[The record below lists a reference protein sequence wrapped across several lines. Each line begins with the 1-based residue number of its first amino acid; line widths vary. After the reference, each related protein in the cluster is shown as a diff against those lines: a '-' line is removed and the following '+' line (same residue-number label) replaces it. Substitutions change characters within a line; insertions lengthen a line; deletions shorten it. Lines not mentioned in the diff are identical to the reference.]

1 MADTAHVLRV
11 SRVSAGPMIHLDL
24 LSALRNTV
32 LGLPKGIHE
41 DIDGALGGDLGIAV
55 KYRHPQHHRRAATF
69 LLLLLE
75 RRQRRPLPLQLR
87 TPVRVG
93 RRRLRVRRVRRL
105 ARSPREHV
113 VRADVDQHRAA
124 RRAE

>member
-1 MADTAHVLRV
+1 MADTADVLRV
-11 SRVSAGPMIHLDL
+11 GRVSAGPVVHPDL
-24 LSALRNTV
+24 LGAVSDAV
-32 LGLPKGIHE
+32 LGLPEGVHE
-41 DIDGALGGDLGIAV
+41 DVDGALGGDLGIAV